1 MKFSQLKFNT
11 LWVSLIVLAACSPK
25 EKEKEENTEL
35 DRGNNA
41 IIGLATPYKLEPGKN
56 VMYLSDYFHQP
67 EKVDSFAFEE
77 RISATRAGD
86 SVLINAPL
94 AEGDALSE
102 ASFWSGGNV
111 YSIPLFL
118 SNKKEVTV
126 AFDDAEKQYQ
136 EVKLKGEMNA
146 WNPNAAPLT
155 YENGKWSCQLLVEP
169 GTYQYKLVADGEEI
183 EDPSNPNNM
192 PNGLGGFNSVLTVEG
207 EGGDVPNVAALAYTE
222 STISFKTVPYV
233 NVQAYWQNQ
242 RIGIEGDKSGV
253 FQVTIPESAKELVRS
268 HIRVYASNSAG
279 IGNDVMIPLHQGK
292 VISKVSQL
300 HRTDYHNLVL
310 YNAFVD
316 RFNNADTTNDMPT
329 PNDSILPQAN
339 YHGGDVLGVVE
350 KVHDGYFESI
360 GVNGVWLSPIVKNT
374 KGAFGYWP
382 EPETKFS
389 AYHGYWPTSFTQID
403 KRMGTSTNLEE
414 LVDMAHNKDINVFI
428 DFIANHVHK
437 EHPVYQEHKDWA
449 TNLYLK
455 NGELNTERWDDHRLS
470 TWFDTHMP
478 SLKLYEPE
486 VYNML
491 SDSALY
497 WIKKYGV
504 DGFRHDATKHVPHHF
519 WRALTQKVKT
529 EVIEAENRNIYQI
542 GETYGS
548 RGLVGSYVNTGELN
562 AQFDFNVYDDATAV
576 FAGDEDVSRLA
587 QGLEKSLKAYG
598 SHHLMGNV
606 TGNQDRCRFVSYAD
620 GSVSFAEDAKAAGW
634 TREITIK
641 DSTSLDKMALLMA
654 FNFSVP
660 GVPVIYYGDEIGMC
674 GANDPDNR
682 RMMRFENLTKKE
694 KELKAKVGQLAEI
707 RHNNLAMIY
716 GQTKVLIADEGILV
730 IERKYFD
737 ETAIVVINNNDQVQK
752 VTIDGLEH
760 LKANFN
766 GTLEG
771 NSLSVGA
778 NQFEILTNR

>member
-1 MKFSQLKFNT
+1 MKYSQLKFNT
-11 LWVSLIVLAACSPK
+11 LWLSLIVLAACSPK
-25 EKEKEENTEL
+25 EKKKEENIPSAH
-35 DRGNNA
+35 NA
-41 IIGLATPYKLEPGKN
+41 IIGLATPYKLEPGNN
-56 VMYLSDYFHQP
+56 VLYLSDYFHNP
-67 EKVDSFAFEE
+67 KKVDSFLFEE
-77 RISATRAGD
+77 RIEANRAGD
-86 SVLINAPL
+86 SLLIKAPL
-94 AEGDALSE
+94 ANGDALSE
-102 ASFWSGGNV
+102 ATFWSAGAP
-111 YSIPLFL
+111 YFIPLFL

-126 AFDDAEKQYQ
+126 AFDDSERQYK

-155 YENGKWSCQLLVEP
+155 YENGKWSVSILVEP
-169 GTYQYKLVADGEEI
+169 GTYQYKLVADGQEI
-183 EDPSNPNNM
+183 EDPSNSENM
-192 PNGLGGFNSVLTVEG
+192 PNGLGGFNSVLNVEG
-207 EGGDVPNVAALAYTE
+207 EGGEVPTVIALTHTE
-222 STISFKTVPYV
+222 TTISFKTIPNI

-242 RIGIEGDKSGV
+242 RVDIEGGKSGV
-253 FQVTIPESAKELVRS
+253 FQVKVPESSKQLVRS
-268 HIRVYASNSAG
+268 YIRVFVSNSAG
-279 IGNDVMIPLHQGK
+279 IGNDVMVPIHQGK
-292 VISKVSQL
+292 VLSEISQL

-316 RFNNADTTNDMPT
+316 RFNNADSTNDSPT

-374 KGAFGYWP
+374 KGAYGYWP

-414 LVDMAHNKDINVFI
+414 LVDMAHNKNINVFI

-437 EHPVYQEHKDWA
+437 EHPVYQANKDWA

-455 NGELNTERWDDHRLS
+455 DGTLNTEKWDDHRLS

-519 WRALTQKVKT
+519 WRALTQKLKT
-529 EVIEAENRNIYQI
+529 EIIEAEGRDIYQI

-548 RGLVGSYVNTGELN
+548 RGLVGSYVNTGELS

-576 FAGDEDVSRLA
+576 FAGGEDISRLA

-634 TREITIK
+634 TREITIQ
-641 DSTSLDKMALLMA
+641 DSTALDKMALLMA

-694 KELKAKVGQLAEI
+694 KELKDKVGQLAQI
-707 RHNNLAMIY
+707 RHNNLALIY
-716 GQTKVLIADEGILV
+716 GQTNVLIADEGILV
-730 IERKYFD
+730 IERTFFD
-737 ETAIVVINNNDQVQK
+737 EKAILVINNNNQVQK
-752 VTIDGLEH
+752 VTIDGLEN
-760 LKANFN
+760 LKTNFT
-766 GTLEG
+766 GQLEG
-771 NSLSVGA
+771 NSLTVGA
-778 NQFEILTNR
+778 NQFEVLTKKN